1 MFLSADMVT
10 TVFLGNQY
18 VNAVPVIRWLSAV
31 PFLTGLSNSLG
42 VNMMFPFGM
51 NAEMARITVA
61 SGVFNLVMLTL
72 LTYEMGAVGAAIS
85 IVMTEIFVT
94 SAMAWT
100 IYTKRKIAFQ
110 SDRT

>member
-1 MFLSADMVT
+1 
-10 TVFLGNQY
+10 
-18 VNAVPVIRWLSAV
+18 
-31 PFLTGLSNSLG
+31 
-42 VNMMFPFGM
+42 M

-100 IYTKRKIAFQ
+100 IYAKRKVAFQ
-110 SDRT
+110 GRLNVSLLEPNESLGKEVNEPLVGAPF